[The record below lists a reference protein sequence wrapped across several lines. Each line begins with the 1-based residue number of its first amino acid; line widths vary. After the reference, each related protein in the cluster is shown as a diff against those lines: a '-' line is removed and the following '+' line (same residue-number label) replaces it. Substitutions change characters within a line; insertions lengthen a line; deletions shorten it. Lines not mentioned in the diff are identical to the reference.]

1 MEDCEIGMFD
11 LLLFV
16 FCEILEKVLV
26 FGLLVEGEL
35 YIGFGDVFLES
46 ENGSLGLIGR
56 YLD

>member
-1 MEDCEIGMFD
+1 MFD